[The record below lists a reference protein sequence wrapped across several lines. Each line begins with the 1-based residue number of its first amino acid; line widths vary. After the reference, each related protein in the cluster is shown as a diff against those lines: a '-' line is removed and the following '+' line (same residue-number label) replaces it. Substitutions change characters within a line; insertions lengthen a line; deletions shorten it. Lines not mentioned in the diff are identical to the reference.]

1 MSHPFL
7 QLLIRHLK
15 MLECPFRQLLL
26 IRHPDVIR
34 GEKEWYRTQRL
45 PSLSSHHHLAHP
57 HVPVKWCHLLIRRSP
72 SLLESWVDGFNS
84 LAVGDRVRSCF
95 VSFLKCVWI
104 VWTGAYAAYGGSR
117 GNGWISWSREI
128 SGNYF
133 LPAPLT
139 NMKLVP
145 GYQVLPPVIVR
156 LRKIYTYVYTLDN
169 TFYVYQLHFCTTLF
183 LFTSSS
189 FSSFYQTQQWF
200 FSLLGLPLWPLGKC
214 HCLQ

>member
-84 LAVGDRVRSCF
+84 LAVGDRVRSYF

-104 VWTGAYAAYGGSR
+104 VWTGAYAAYQVTGGMV
-117 GNGWISWSREI
+117 GLPLSREI

-139 NMKLVP
+139 NMKLPGSVP
-145 GYQVLPPVIVR
+145 GYQVLPR
-156 LRKIYTYVYTLDN
+156 HR
-169 TFYVYQLHFCTTLF
+169 
-183 LFTSSS
+183 SA
-189 FSSFYQTQQWF
+189 TQNIHI
-200 FSLLGLPLWPLGKC
+200 C
-214 HCLQ
+214 VHT

>member
-84 LAVGDRVRSCF
+84 LAVGDRVRSYF

-104 VWTGAYAAYGGSR
+104 VWTGAYAAYQ
-117 GNGWISWSREI
+117 
-128 SGNYF
+128 
-133 LPAPLT
+133 
-139 NMKLVP
+139 VP
-145 GYQVLPPVIVR
+145 GGMVGLPESRNFRELFFTSSTHQHEVSMLYSPVFVR